1 MPSAIRLGPSL
12 QTSEGKRERRARC
25 DPTTI
30 RNQSKFDRPPM
41 PHVTVRTYK
50 AVSRACAYPSEGGS
64 GVRALRITAV
74 EWSAKIAVEV
84 KKAPM
89 AKNYE
94 DIYILQKMRG

>member
-1 MPSAIRLGPSL
+1 
-12 QTSEGKRERRARC
+12 
-25 DPTTI
+25 
-30 RNQSKFDRPPM
+30 M